1 MRKHLRVT
9 VAGLGVMVGLAA
21 VSAVARPAAAA
32 ATTPD
37 AVLTL
42 RIGTD
47 DEPGRPAADQIEA
60 FARLVAEDSEGAI
73 VVEPVWHAAGD
84 TPDWDQEVARMV
96 TSGELEMGLI
106 PSRAWDTEG
115 VTTLRALNTPFL
127 VTSEE
132 LVNQIVSGDLAG
144 ELMSGLDAAG
154 VVGLALFPEGFRH
167 PFAYGDPLLGPDDYT
182 GAVMRAPTSA
192 TTAAMFEALG
202 ATTNDEGFDPA
213 THTGA
218 ESSYL
223 LDPPGTATGNV
234 TFFPKVN
241 SLVVN
246 EQAWDGLSEDQ
257 QAILTGAAAA
267 TRDWAIDEIPSDH
280 DAAVARCEDGF
291 AIALAS
297 DDDLAALV
305 EATAPVVTDLRED
318 PTTAGLID
326 EITVLRDALPPMAVE
341 PVACDTAPVTTS
353 ASGDEEAAALN
364 GVYEIVVTDEALIAA
379 GVTDPAAIAENH
391 GTWTWTLDDGTWH
404 WEQVADNPINNPSDD
419 GTYTVSGDEITF
431 AQPGFPGVVLRF
443 EQDADGNL
451 TLEPITVDDPLIE
464 VVLASAV
471 WTRVADAPTT
481 APEDTSL
488 Q

>member
-1 MRKHLRVT
+1 MIAPASSIRIGRHDRLAPTSRSVKISTATGHRRTVPPPRVGIGLRVIARASAAERRAGGDRMNIDDT
-9 VAGLGVMVGLAA
+9 HRVAHARRLVTAA
-21 VSAVARPAAAA
+21 ICAGALVAICGGAAM
-32 ATTPD
+32 ATTVPPDGASPD

-47 DEPGRPAADQIEA
+47 DAPGRPAAAQITE
-60 FARLVAEDSEGAI
+60 FARSVAERSEGAI
-73 VVEPVWHAAGD
+73 VVEPVWEAVGAGD
-84 TPDWDQEVARMV
+84 TPGPDWDQQVARLV

-167 PFAYGDPLLGPDDYT
+167 PFAYGDPLFGPDDYE

-192 TTAAMFEALG
+192 TVAAMFEALG
-202 ATTNDEGFDPA
+202 ATTTDDPYDSA
-213 THTGA
+213 TQTGA
-218 ESSYL
+218 ESSHWVDL
-223 LDPPGTATGNV
+223 PGTATGNV

-246 EQAWDGLSEDQ
+246 AAVWAGLNEAQ

-267 TRDWAIDEIPSDH
+267 TRDWSIDEIPSDH
-280 DAAVARCEDGF
+280 DDAVARCEDGF

-318 PTTAGLID
+318 PTTARLID
-326 EITVLRDALPPMAVE
+326 EITALRDAQPPMAIE
-341 PVACDTAPVTTS
+341 PVACA
-353 ASGDEEAAALN
+353 
-364 GVYEIVVTDEALIAA
+364 
-379 GVTDPAAIAENH
+379 
-391 GTWTWTLDDGTWH
+391 
-404 WEQVADNPINNPSDD
+404 
-419 GTYTVSGDEITF
+419 
-431 AQPGFPGVVLRF
+431 
-443 EQDADGNL
+443 
-451 TLEPITVDDPLIE
+451 
-464 VVLASAV
+464 
-471 WTRVADAPTT
+471 
-481 APEDTSL
+481 
-488 Q
+488 